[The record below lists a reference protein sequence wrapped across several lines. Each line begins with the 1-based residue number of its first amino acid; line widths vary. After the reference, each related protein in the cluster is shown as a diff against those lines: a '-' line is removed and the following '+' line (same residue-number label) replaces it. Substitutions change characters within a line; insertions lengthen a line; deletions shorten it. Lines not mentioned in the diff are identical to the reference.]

1 MVYMP
6 DPSPDGRLPDR
17 QYFWNVLN
25 TVNSDYVSQLVQHA
39 TNLRM
44 TAQQDGEDKDTIE
57 ISEEW
62 WNKLNALPFVSRK
75 FAFHLCSLSSPFFL
89 FTQRIR
95 AQRST
100 C

>member
-1 MVYMP
+1 
-6 DPSPDGRLPDR
+6 
-17 QYFWNVLN
+17 
-25 TVNSDYVSQLVQHA
+25 
-39 TNLRM
+39 M
-44 TAQQDGEDKDTIE
+44 TAQQEGEGKDTIE

-62 WNKLNALPFVSRK
+62 WNKLNAMPFVSRK
-75 FAFHLCSLSSPFFL
+75 FAFHVWPLSLPFLF